1 MNDAEKL
8 YNELLERIKKSNN
21 YTEDE
26 INNIIKAYE
35 FAKEKHKGMKRLS
48 GDDYIIHPLSVA
60 LILLDLNT
68 DALTIEC
75 ALIHEVMNNG
85 DTYFNEI
92 EEEFNTETAKIVD
105 SISKIN
111 KLELPDES
119 ESSAIYLRKVLIGLA
134 EDVRVLY
141 IKLADRLHNMRTIWA
156 VNPEKQLEKAKETLS
171 VLVPIAHRLGINSI
185 KSELENLCLK
195 YLKPD
200 VYKDIEERL
209 NASKENLKECLEDM
223 KEEISDILT
232 ENNIKFEIKGRVK
245 SIYSIYNKLHKKG
258 KKWEEIYDILALRV
272 FLEKESDC
280 YLAVGLIHSKFRP
293 VPKRFKDY
301 IANPKENMYQS
312 LHTTVFGVDD
322 QLFEIQLR
330 TYEMDEIAEKGLA
343 SHWSYKEQGAKK
355 IQNIMEQK
363 LEMFRTIIESNNDDE
378 DLSNQMHQEYF
389 DDLIYVFTPKGDVV
403 ELPKGSTPVDFAYRI
418 HSDVG
423 DKTIGAIVN
432 DNIVPLAYEL
442 NDNDIVRIKTSS
454 DATPKKDWLKFVK
467 TSQAKN
473 KIRSFFSK
481 KDRMTYIE
489 KGKELLYKELRR
501 RSIAQSD
508 FFIDEN
514 INKILSDLKLNDLDD
529 LYLSVG
535 STRYTA
541 GYIVNLTT
549 EDKSVIQDALIER
562 IRAKSSHHKS
572 SDDNDIIV
580 EGEGNIAVNLAK
592 CCKPIH
598 GEPIIGYITKNQ
610 GITIHRLDCHNIQ
623 DKTDRLVQVSWN
635 EASNKV
641 YRTDLI
647 IEVDNIGNYLLD
659 IVSTGAILKV
669 YVDAVETHT
678 TDTNTIYDITVK
690 VNTYDELNNFIKELR
705 KLPFVTNVTKK
716 S

>member
-580 EGEGNIAVNLAK
+580 EGEGDIAVNLAK